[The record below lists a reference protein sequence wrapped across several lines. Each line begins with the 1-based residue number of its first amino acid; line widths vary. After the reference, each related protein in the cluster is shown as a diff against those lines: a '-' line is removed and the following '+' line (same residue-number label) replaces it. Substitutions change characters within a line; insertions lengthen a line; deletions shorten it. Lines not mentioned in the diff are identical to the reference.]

1 MKILFSTHN
10 DFIDLAKMFHASGH
24 EIASVQS
31 NFRDIMAGLDVPV
44 KSLLEIVNE
53 DDYLQSAK
61 YSAMVLRWIG
71 DTDFGALDLD
81 PIMKTAVEQ
90 NLTAFVYSR
99 LYDLTSFVVA
109 LVKYKPDVIVV
120 HNDVE
125 PLLRTAA
132 MWGRANGVPVVHVPH
147 SVYLDSGR
155 GAPGTDIHDV
165 ITATHIAAAGPFQRK
180 WYELRGMPTENIRE
194 TGFIHF
200 DKVATIS
207 PNRKLACHLLGLDPR
222 RPVVVYASSWAQSTN
237 LMGMHD
243 GVQTYYEKF
252 LKAAKTLDAAQFV
265 VKCHP
270 SDRNL
275 KWHVEKAKGIPNVVV
290 TGQHLPIVL
299 QACDMLVSY
308 GPSNILM
315 EASFMPQ
322 VRMAVS
328 HGYEDDPE
336 VIKVGEKSTPEKIA
350 AIIKAELSKQ
360 PVDKGAFRIKYC
372 GPSDGNSGK
381 RIAQYILDVAKK

>member
-10 DFIDLAKMFHASGH
+10 DFIELAKMFHASGH
-24 EIASVQS
+24 EIAAIQG
-31 NFRDIMAGLDVPV
+31 NFRDIMAGLDVPTV
-44 KSLLEIVNE
+44 SLLDVVDES
-53 DDYLQSAK
+53 DYMTSAM
-61 YSAMVLRWIG
+61 YSANVIHWIAEQKF
-71 DTDFGALDLD
+71 DNVPFHPVVMGA
-81 PIMKTAVEQ
+81 VQ
-90 NLTAFVYSR
+90 HNLAGFVYSR
-99 LYDLTSFVVA
+99 LYDLGAFVVSVA
-109 LVKYKPDVIVV
+109 KYKPDVIVV

-125 PLLRTAA
+125 PLLRAAA

-155 GAPGTDIHDV
+155 GAPGTDIHDL
-165 ITATHIAAAGPFQRK
+165 ITASNIAVAGPFQRK
-180 WYELRGMPTENIRE
+180 WYETRGMPSDRIRE

-200 DKVATIS
+200 DKMAVLK
-207 PNRKLACHLLGLDPR
+207 PDRKLACHLLGLDPR
-222 RPVVVYASSWAQSTN
+222 RPVVVYASSWAQNTN

-252 LKAAKTLDAAQFV
+252 LKAAKSLEAAQFV

-275 KWHVEKAKGIPNVVV
+275 KWHFEKAKGMPNVVV

-315 EASFMPQ
+315 EASFFPQ
-322 VRMAVS
+322 IRLAVS
-328 HGYEDDPE
+328 HGYETDPE
-336 VIKVGEKSTPEKIA
+336 VIQVGHNSTPEKIA
-350 AIIKAELSKQ
+350 AIIKNELAKQ
-360 PVDKGAFRIKYC
+360 PVDKSAFRIKYC
-372 GPSDGNSGK
+372 GPSDGNSAG
-381 RIAQYILDVAKK
+381 RIAQYILDVTKK

>member
-10 DFIDLAKMFHASGH
+10 DFIDLAKMFHAGGH
-24 EIASVQS
+24 EVAAIQN

-44 KSLLEIVNE
+44 RSLLEVINE
-53 DDYLQSAK
+53 DDSLQAAK
-61 YSAMVLRWIG
+61 YSSIVLRWIDQVG
-71 DTDFGALDLD
+71 FSSLNID
-81 PIMKTAVEQ
+81 PIMMNAVEQ
-90 NLTAFVYSR
+90 NLIGFVYGR
-99 LYDLTSFVVA
+99 LYDLTTLVVA
-109 LVKYKPDVIVV
+109 LVKYRPDVIVV

-155 GAPGTDIHDV
+155 GDPGTDIHDIV
-165 ITATHIAAAGPFQRK
+165 TATHIAAAGPFQRK
-180 WYELRGMPTENIRE
+180 WYETRGMPSENIRE
-194 TGFIHF
+194 TGFVHF
-200 DKVATIS
+200 DKMATVS

-222 RPVVVYASSWAQSTN
+222 RPVVVYASSWAQNTN
-237 LMGMHD
+237 LMGMHN
-243 GVQTYYEKF
+243 GVQTYYERF
-252 LKAAKTLDAAQFV
+252 LKVAKALEAAQFV
-265 VKCHP
+265 IKCHP

-275 KWHVEKAKGIPNVVV
+275 KWHIDKAKGLPNVIV

-299 QACDMLVSY
+299 QACDALISY

-322 VRMAVS
+322 IRLLTS
-328 HGYEDDPE
+328 HGYDDDPE
-336 VIKVGEKSTPEKIA
+336 VVKVGENSTPEKIA
-350 AIIKAELSKQ
+350 AIIRTELSKQ
-360 PVDKGAFRIKYC
+360 PVDKNSFRIKYC
-372 GPSDGNSGK
+372 GPSDGNSAR